1 MSSPRHYKII
11 FAMNFSTGKNTSFCL
26 NFINAS
32 MHIVYLISSTHHY
45 RYIVVIR
52 MSTKNKPTRVLD
64 YIDMV
69 WVFQQEKTLHSA

>member
-11 FAMNFSTGKNTSFCL
+11 FAMNFSTGKTLLCL
-26 NFINAS
+26 NFINTS

-52 MSTKNKPTRVLD
+52 MSTKNKPTLVLD

-69 WVFQQEKTLHSA
+69 WVFQQEKILHSA